1 VVLAIMKINWKRF
14 ERFIQADI
22 CNEKALQGTGLGL
35 AISKDYMS
43 KPINREDLLDLLH
56 KYFHK

>member
-1 VVLAIMKINWKRF
+1 MKINWKRF